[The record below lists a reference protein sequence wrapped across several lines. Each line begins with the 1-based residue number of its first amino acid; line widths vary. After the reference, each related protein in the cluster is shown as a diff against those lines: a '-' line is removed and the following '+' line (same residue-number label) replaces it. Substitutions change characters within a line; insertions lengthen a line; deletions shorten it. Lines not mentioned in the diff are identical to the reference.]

1 MLKLLKKDKIKKI
14 EDKEIIEDNES
25 WINGEEDNE
34 GQLAVDVCQTDKTII
49 IQSTIA
55 GVKPENLNIS
65 LNHDLLTIKGK
76 RKANDKIKDSQ
87 YLYQECYWGSF
98 SRSIILPSE
107 VDSKKIEAELE
118 NGVLTIILKKSK
130 PSQVSIKIKD

>member
-1 MLKLLKKDKIKKI
+1 MLKLSKKDKSKKTK
-14 EDKEIIEDNES
+14 DDNIVDVDDTWISEEES
-25 WINGEEDNE
+25 DE
-34 GQLAVDVCQTDKTII
+34 GQLSVDVCQTDKKII

-76 RKANDKIKDSQ
+76 REAGDKIKNTQ
-87 YLYQECYWGSF
+87 YLYQECYWGPF

-107 VDSKKIEAELE
+107 VDNKKIDAELE
-118 NGVLTIILKKSK
+118 NGVLTVTLQKAK
-130 PSQVSIKIKD
+130 PSKVSIKVKD

>member
-1 MLKLLKKDKIKKI
+1 MLKLLKKDKIKRI
-14 EDKEIIEDNES
+14 EDAEIIEDNET
-25 WINGEEDNE
+25 WINSDENDE

-76 RKANDKIKDSQ
+76 REANDKIKKNE
-87 YLYQECYWGSF
+87 YLYKECYWGPF

-118 NGVLTIILKKSK
+118 NGVLTVILKKAK
-130 PSQVSIKIKD
+130 PSKVSIKVKD

>member
-1 MLKLLKKDKIKKI
+1 MFKIFKKNGSKKI
-14 EDKEIIEDNES
+14 AEDNIIDNDET
-25 WINGEEDNE
+25 WISEDENNE
-34 GQLAVDVCQTDKTII
+34 GQLAVDVCQTDKKII

-65 LNHDLLTIKGK
+65 LNHDLLTIRGK
-76 RKANDKIKDSQ
+76 RDAGDKIKDTK
-87 YLYQECYWGSF
+87 YLYQECYWGNF

-107 VDSKKIEAELE
+107 VDNKRIDAELE

-130 PSQVSIKIKD
+130 PSKVSIKLKD

>member
-1 MLKLLKKDKIKKI
+1 MLKLLKKDKINKVK
-14 EDKEIIEDNES
+14 EPEIIEENEN
-25 WINGEEDNE
+25 WINSDENDE

-55 GVKPENLNIS
+55 GVKPDNLNIS

-76 RKANDKIKDSQ
+76 REASDKIKNSE
-87 YLYQECYWGSF
+87 YLYQECYWGPF

-107 VDSKKIEAELE
+107 VDNKKIDAEIE
-118 NGVLTIILKKSK
+118 NGILTIILKKAK
-130 PSQVSIKIKD
+130 PSKVSIKFKD

>member
-1 MLKLLKKDKIKKI
+1 MLKILKRDRSKKI
-14 EDKEIIEDNES
+14 EEDNIIDSDDTWISEDES
-25 WINGEEDNE
+25 DE
-34 GQLAVDVCQTDKTII
+34 GQLAVDVCQTDKKII

-76 RKANDKIKDSQ
+76 RDAGDKTKDTE

-107 VDSKKIEAELE
+107 VDNKKIEAELE
-118 NGVLTIILKKSK
+118 NGVLTIILKKAK
-130 PSQVSIKIKD
+130 PSKVSIKIKD

>member
-1 MLKLLKKDKIKKI
+1 MLKLLKKDKINKVK
-14 EDKEIIEDNES
+14 EPEIIEENET
-25 WINGEEDNE
+25 WINSDENDE

-55 GVKPENLNIS
+55 GVKPDNLNIS

-76 RKANDKIKDSQ
+76 REASDKIKNSE
-87 YLYQECYWGSF
+87 YLYQECYWGPF

-107 VDSKKIEAELE
+107 VDNKKIEAEIE
-118 NGVLTIILKKSK
+118 NGILTIVLKKAK
-130 PSQVSIKIKD
+130 PSKVSIKFKD

>member
-1 MLKLLKKDKIKKI
+1 MLKLLKKDKVKKI
-14 EDKEIIEDNES
+14 EDNEIIEDNEA
-25 WINGEEDNE
+25 WIGSEENNE

-76 RKANDKIKDSQ
+76 REANDKIKNSQ

-107 VDSKKIEAELE
+107 VDNKKIDAELE
-118 NGVLTIILKKSK
+118 NGVLTIILKKAK
-130 PSQVSIKIKD
+130 PSQVSIKVKD